1 MPLWFTVQRLQPQRN
16 LEAIRLGVK
25 STKRIRRSPED
36 AKILILQTAERI
48 MLDEGYAAVTVRGVA
63 KSAGMSSTLLHY
75 YYPTA
80 DDLLVALYRNASE
93 KDLEQLHRALNA
105 ADPIEALWDYQTDAA
120 RTALGVEFLAL
131 ANHRKMVKSE
141 ITRFAEHARSLQT
154 KALTH
159 FFSAAGITT
168 TCSPECL
175 SMLLTSVSRNLI
187 MESGV
192 GISSGHA
199 EARAYVEQ
207 ALSNLKST
215 RKRKP
220 GTSRGHR

>member
-1 MPLWFTVQRLQPQRN
+1 MPLWFTVQRLQPQRK
-16 LEAIRLGVK
+16 LEAMRPGVK
-25 STKRIRRSPED
+25 STKRIRRSPQD
-36 AKILILQTAERI
+36 AKIHILRTAERI

-63 KSAGMSSTLLHY
+63 KSAGVSSTLLHY

-80 DDLLVALYRNASE
+80 DDLLVALYRNCSE
-93 KDLEQLHRALNA
+93 KDLEQLQRALQA

-131 ANHRKMVKSE
+131 ANHRKAVKSE

-154 KALTH
+154 KALSN
-159 FFSAAGITT
+159 FFNAVGITSA
-168 TCSPECL
+168 CSPECL

-207 ALSNLKST
+207 ALSNLKSS
-215 RKRKP
+215 RKRKL
-220 GTSRGHR
+220 GTSRGRK

>member
-1 MPLWFTVQRLQPQRN
+1 
-16 LEAIRLGVK
+16 VK
-25 STKRIRRSPED
+25 SIKRIRRSPDD
-36 AKILILQTAERI
+36 AKILILRTAERI
-48 MLDEGYAAVTVRGVA
+48 MLDKGYAAVTVRGVA
-63 KSAGMSSTLLHY
+63 KAAGMSSALLHY
-75 YYPTA
+75 YYPTT
-80 DDLLVALYRNASE
+80 DDLLVALYRRSSE
-93 KDLEQLHRALNA
+93 KDLEQLHQALKA
-105 ADPIEALWDYQTDAA
+105 ADPIKALWDYQTDTA

-131 ANHRKMVKSE
+131 ANHRKVVKSE

-154 KALTH
+154 KTLTNL
-159 FFSAAGITT
+159 FNSVGITT

-207 ALSNLKST
+207 ALSNLKSS
-215 RKRKP
+215 RKRKSS
-220 GTSRGHR
+220 TSRGRK